1 MASLTVEKK
10 ADRETAFVG
19 DTITYTITVT
29 NTGDVAIND
38 ITVEDDKMPETVT
51 VKTGISEATTGT
63 AENGTYTI
71 GTLEAG
77 SVVTITYTYTVKA
90 EDVKD
95 GKVSNTV
102 TGEVRRS

>member
-1 MASLTVEKK
+1 
-10 ADRETAFVG
+10 
-19 DTITYTITVT
+19 
-29 NTGDVAIND
+29 
-38 ITVEDDKMPETVT
+38 MPETVT
-51 VKTGISEATTGT
+51 VKTGISEATTR
-63 AENGTYTI
+63 NGRKWHLHHF